1 MPHVVFLRAANV
13 GGKNVFRPAQL
24 ATALAH
30 LDAVNVGAAGT
41 FLVRGKAPVATI
53 RREILSR
60 LPFELEMSVR
70 PVREVLD
77 LVRRRPFA
85 GVTFSK
91 DLRGWVAVLARP
103 SRVRP
108 AFPLSVPEGKAWS
121 VRFDRVEG
129 PFALGVWRRRPER
142 FVSPNKVVEDAL
154 GIPATMRYWET
165 IERIVKLVES

>member
-1 MPHVVFLRAANV
+1 VAHVVFLRAANV

-24 ATALAH
+24 AVALSH

-41 FLVRGKAPVATI
+41 LLVRGKAPAATI
-53 RREILSR
+53 RREISER
-60 LPFELEMSVR
+60 LPFDLEMSVR

-77 LVRRRPFA
+77 LIRSQPFA
-85 GVTFSK
+85 GVKFSK

-103 SRVRP
+103 SRARP

-121 VRFDRVEG
+121 VRFDRIEG
-129 PFALGVWRRRPER
+129 AFALGVWRRRPER

-165 IERIVKLVES
+165 IERVAELAEG